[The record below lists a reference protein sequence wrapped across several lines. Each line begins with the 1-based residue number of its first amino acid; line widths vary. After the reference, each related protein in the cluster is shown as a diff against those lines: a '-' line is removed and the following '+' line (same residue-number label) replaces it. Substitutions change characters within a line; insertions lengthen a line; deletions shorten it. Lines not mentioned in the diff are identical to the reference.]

1 MEASILCEW
10 LVGLVCHQRSLQGWN
25 QKGGYRSRNITRFCA
40 IRYIFGGIYLGW
52 DEFAQV
58 AGAEAGGTPIV
69 LVQQYGLFELG
80 SD

>member
-1 MEASILCEW
+1 MEAGILCEW
-10 LVGLVCHQRSLQGWN
+10 LVGLVCRQRSLQGWN

-40 IRYIFGGIYLGW
+40 IRYIFGGIFLGW